1 MDKTSPEYRTRYRA
15 TLNKLIDDIIAEIP
29 TDIQHISLF
38 SEFRSAKE
46 TLAYT
51 APEILDNSVLAL
63 LNILRL
69 YVPWEYDESKNPQ
82 WIINIRKIW
91 TTAMD
96 FIDDGL
102 MEKASGP
109 PQTVASEQTETQ
121 VAESEG

>member
-1 MDKTSPEYRTRYRA
+1 MDKTSPEYTARYRA
-15 TLNKLIDDIIAEIP
+15 TIGKLIDDIIAEIP
-29 TDIQHISLF
+29 TDVQHISLF

-46 TLAYT
+46 TLSYT
-51 APEILDNSVLAL
+51 APEILDNSILQL
-63 LNILRL
+63 LYILRL

-102 MEKASGP
+102 MEKAAGP
-109 PQTVASEQTETQ
+109 PQTVASEQVETQ
-121 VAESEG
+121 MESEG

>member
-1 MDKTSPEYRTRYRA
+1 MDKTSHEYRARYRA
-15 TLNKLIDDIIAEIP
+15 TIGKLIDDIIAEIP
-29 TDIQHISLF
+29 TDVQHISLF
-38 SEFRSAKE
+38 SEFRSAKQ
-46 TLAYT
+46 TLSYT
-51 APEILDNSVLAL
+51 APEILDNSILQL

-91 TTAMD
+91 TEGMD

-102 MEKASGP
+102 MEKAAGP
-109 PQTVASEQTETQ
+109 PQTVASEQAETQ